1 MTKATALKQPMSCS
15 IPPRSTMRILN
26 TVSNLVYQPTHLFSE
41 FPQPD
46 FDFDFEPSFTLHT
59 CSLMA
64 DPLSIGA
71 SVLAIVTAAVQSVK
85 LLNDTV
91 ARYKGRDRTLH
102 RLQNEL
108 QDVSGILD
116 TLKEAIIAEASI
128 SALLKGPV
136 GRCSEV
142 CQEFRQ
148 SMLSFSEKSKT
159 GIRDWAK
166 LEFMRGDINEF
177 IDTISG
183 YKSTIAVGL
192 ALVTLYVGLSFL
204 ELADSSPDAQ
214 PKYLR
219 KL

>member
-1 MTKATALKQPMSCS
+1 
-15 IPPRSTMRILN
+15 MRILN
-26 TVSNLVYQPTHLFSE
+26 AVRNSTFQPTHPISV
-41 FPQPD
+41 FPPPD
-46 FDFDFEPSFTLHT
+46 IDVNLLLTLHT
-59 CSLMA
+59 YPLMA
-64 DPLSIGA
+64 DPLSITA
-71 SVLAIVTAAVQSVK
+71 SILAITTAAVQSVK
-85 LLNDTV
+85 SLNDTV
-91 ARYKGRDRTLH
+91 SRYKGRDRTLQ

-108 QDVSGILD
+108 QDVLGILD
-116 TLKEAIIAEASI
+116 SLKEAILAEASV

-142 CQEFRQ
+142 CQEFKQ

-159 GIRDWAK
+159 GFRDWAK

-192 ALVTLYVGLSFL
+192 GIITLYVQPFTFV
-204 ELADSSPDAQ
+204 ELADNLLDKQLRYP
-214 PKYLR
+214 R

>member
-1 MTKATALKQPMSCS
+1 
-15 IPPRSTMRILN
+15 MRILN
-26 TVSNLVYQPTHLFSE
+26 AVRNSTFQPTHPISV
-41 FPQPD
+41 FPPPD
-46 FDFDFEPSFTLHT
+46 IDVKLLLTLHT
-59 CSLMA
+59 YPLMA
-64 DPLSIGA
+64 DPLSITA
-71 SVLAIVTAAVQSVK
+71 SILAITTAAVQSVK
-85 LLNDTV
+85 SLNDTV
-91 ARYKGRDRTLH
+91 QRYKGRDRTLQ

-108 QDVSGILD
+108 QDVLGILD
-116 TLKEAIIAEASI
+116 SLKEAILAEASV

-142 CQEFRQ
+142 CQEFKQ

-159 GIRDWAK
+159 GFRDWAK

-192 ALVTLYVGLSFL
+192 GIITLYVQPFTFV
-204 ELADSSPDAQ
+204 ELADNLLDKQLRYP
-214 PKYLR
+214 R

>member
-1 MTKATALKQPMSCS
+1 
-15 IPPRSTMRILN
+15 
-26 TVSNLVYQPTHLFSE
+26 
-41 FPQPD
+41 
-46 FDFDFEPSFTLHT
+46 
-59 CSLMA
+59 MA
-64 DPLSIGA
+64 DPLSITA
-71 SVLAIVTAAVQSVK
+71 SVLAVATTAVQSVK
-85 LLNDTV
+85 SLNDTV
-91 ARYKGRDRTLH
+91 SRYKGRDRTLQ

-116 TLKEAIIAEASI
+116 SLKEVVQAEASI

-136 GRCSEV
+136 SRCSKV
-142 CQEFRQ
+142 CQEFEQ

-192 ALVTLYVGLSFL
+192 GIITLSVDPFALIEPTDISL
-204 ELADSSPDAQ
+204 DAQ
-214 PKYLR
+214 PRSLK